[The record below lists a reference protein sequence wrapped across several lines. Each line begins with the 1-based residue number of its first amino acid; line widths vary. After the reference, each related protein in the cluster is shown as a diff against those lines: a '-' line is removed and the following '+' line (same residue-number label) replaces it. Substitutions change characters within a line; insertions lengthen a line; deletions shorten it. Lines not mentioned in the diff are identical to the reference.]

1 MYMYLYLLS
10 ALGKYHA
17 IDTLCIE
24 RIHALATT
32 LPTSR
37 KVGVTSI
44 IKVAAFKWDFAN
56 CSSRWRCISTPV
68 GNSLKVCLTASGMSQ
83 SASFV
88 MHRLVPDQKRSRL
101 MPTNL

>member
-1 MYMYLYLLS
+1 MYMYLYLLP
-10 ALGKYHA
+10 ALGRYHA

-56 CSSRWRCISTPV
+56 CSSSKIGSHGVVSLHLLETP
-68 GNSLKVCLTASGMSQ
+68 
-83 SASFV
+83 
-88 MHRLVPDQKRSRL
+88 
-101 MPTNL
+101 